1 MDTALDNTTAAV
13 AGVEAR
19 VQVQALGLIDYNTTI
34 LLTKVLYGICIP
46 IAFSGIVMNTV
57 NTLVFARIGMRD
69 SVNVSFFALSISDL
83 VYLSFTLSYLIPST
97 LTIISGRP
105 IKWLQSPYTLNSYIV
120 WYAVLF
126 YDLSILITTYIAVA
140 RCCCVTLAL
149 QFRSFFTLSRTYTV
163 LGVLSVVCLA
173 LHIPLIASQN
183 LQWKTDKKT
192 NTTKLTL
199 VRSGAYPDVQ
209 YFHDI
214 TNRNVVPYTCLAIN
228 ITCLAALTFTL
239 KSATQTRNMMASS
252 APTDDNSGK
261 KQSKLSTKDIQ
272 VVKAVSL
279 VAAMFVFC
287 SLLTTIKALV
297 RRAIP
302 EYDSRGQYRNLF
314 QLTTG
319 VMTIFTYLNASVNI
333 TVYYHFNTK
342 YRQSLIEIFCKGK
355 KP

>member
-1 MDTALDNTTAAV
+1 MNTTRDNTTAAV
-13 AGVEAR
+13 AS
-19 VQVQALGLIDYNTTI
+19 VQVKGLGLIDYSTTV
-34 LLTKVLYGICIP
+34 LLTNIFLYGIWIP
-46 IAFSGIVMNTV
+46 IVFSGIVTNTINTV
-57 NTLVFARIGMRD
+57 VFVRIGMKD
-69 SVNVSFFALSISDL
+69 IVSISFLALSVSDL
-83 VYLSFTLSYLIPST
+83 LYLSFTMIYLIPST
-97 LTIISGRP
+97 LTFSGRP
-105 IKWLQSPYTLNSYIV
+105 IKWLQSPFTLNSYIV

-173 LHIPLIASQN
+173 FHIPMIASQN
-183 LQWKTDKKT
+183 LQWQTDKKT
-192 NTTKLTL
+192 NKTKLTL
-199 VRSGAYPDVQ
+199 VRSDAYPDVQ

-239 KSATQTRNMMASS
+239 KSATQIRNKMAISTS
-252 APTDDNSGK
+252 TDGNAGK
-261 KQSKLSTKDIQ
+261 RDSKLSTKDIQ

-302 EYDSRGQYRNLF
+302 DYDSRGQYRNLF

-319 VMTIFTYLNASVNI
+319 VVTIFTYLNATVNI

-342 YRQSLIEIFCKGK
+342 YRQSLMEIFCKGK

>member
-1 MDTALDNTTAAV
+1 MDAALNNTTADV
-13 AGVEAR
+13 AGVEVP
-19 VQVQALGLIDYNTTI
+19 VQMKGLGLIDYSTTI
-34 LLTKVLYGICIP
+34 LLTNIFLYGIWIP
-46 IAFSGIVMNTV
+46 IVFSGIVTNIINTV
-57 NTLVFARIGMRD
+57 VFVRIGMKD
-69 SVNVSFFALSISDL
+69 SVNVSFLALSISDL
-83 VYLSFTLSYLIPST
+83 LYLSFNMICLIPST
-97 LTIISGRP
+97 LTFSGRP
-105 IKWLQSPYTLNSYIV
+105 TKWLQSPYTLNSYIV
-120 WYAVLF
+120 WYAILF
-126 YDLSILITTYIAVA
+126 YDLSILITTYVA
-140 RCCCVTLAL
+140 ITRCCCVTLAL
-149 QFRSFFTLSRTYTV
+149 KFRSFFTVSRTYTV

-173 LHIPLIASQN
+173 FHIPMIASQN
-183 LQWKTDKKT
+183 LQWQTDKKA

-199 VRSGAYPDVQ
+199 VRSDAFPDVQ

-228 ITCLAALTFTL
+228 ITCLAALTLTL
-239 KSATQTRNMMASS
+239 QSATQIRNKMAIS
-252 APTDDNSGK
+252 ASTDGNAGK
-261 KQSKLSTKDIQ
+261 RDSKLSTKDIQ

-279 VAAMFVFC
+279 VAAMFVYC

-302 EYDSRGQYRNLF
+302 DYDSRGQYRNLF

-319 VMTIFTYLNASVNI
+319 VVTIFTYLNATVNI